1 VKRCQAEGEKTKGEK
16 SRDQV
21 NLSIILCPLSCLAR
35 YTDSELAAVLRTPA
49 IATVQWTIVEVTAV
63 QTAEKAVAIA
73 AATTTPLALPTVAQ
87 QYSSNS
93 RENNRS
99 RRADATATTVIVI
112 SIAAKPAVES
122 SAASKATAI
131 TSAEQQQQHGKHQAD
146 QQQ

>member
-1 VKRCQAEGEKTKGEK
+1 MKRCQAEGEKTKGEK

-21 NLSIILCPLSCLAR
+21 NLIIILCPLSCLAQ
-35 YTDSELAAVLRTPA
+35 YGLAAVLRTPA

-73 AATTTPLALPTVAQ
+73 AATTTPLALPTVAR

-99 RRADATATTVIVI
+99 RRADATATTIIVI
-112 SIAAKPAVES
+112 SI
-122 SAASKATAI
+122 SA
-131 TSAEQQQQHGKHQAD
+131 QR
-146 QQQ
+146 